1 MIQQLKI
8 PPQIP
13 DAIVDTT
20 GTILYNRPAS
30 NVLYVNG
37 TLVSEG
43 LVVPTGGTLV
53 ETSTLINPYGLFD
66 WYDYQKRDLELIGR
80 DHAVAAAVVTVS
92 SNAATVF
99 GTRVERPRQLGMTYP
114 VLPDSSADRSITVN
128 QFGTVSYVVPSSV
141 PYDEVTA
148 DKDLYGRDLLLHETL
163 ARTSNIF
170 VNPPVISVDT
180 HGTAVGSINDV
191 WSFADGSPVNEGI
204 NPVLRLDV
212 DLFSKPDKT
221 LAFNDNSLGVYVAN
235 VENFLKNPFITAE
248 QLIIQVVSSGTTGL
262 EAEWYS
268 HDPSQDTAHTRVWVA
283 EPRLTGRYKI
293 VYYTDTGLLRWYPPS
308 ANTIHIPQPQPF
320 VNNSTVISGPG
331 TDQIDFVVNTLAKQ
345 DSAFYAQKA
354 GQLVLTE
361 GQSKSSLLSGAYCA
375 AIDQGGLVQNVQLTL
390 TNAIRLQSLPDI
402 TAGDV
407 YVGMTIIPQSYYE
420 VLGCQLNGLTPTQDS
435 GGLFPAAVSTTADY
449 SFELLP
455 GNYQFEVSYTNYGGD
470 TPNDFPVLISFGGS
484 IVSTSPLVFGAEG
497 YQDGDVV
504 KKTFNLLATGT
515 NAQLSISWTG
525 PAASTS
531 QLKVLDIR
539 FVSSD
544 VTPLSIKMNAALMN
558 GNTEV
563 GSALFEC
570 NGLRNRPDVA
580 VFKFSPGSTVS
591 NPSILV
597 NLVQNSNLPALAINQ
612 VQLGRSKN
620 LALSQNVDG
629 LGNYPWSMLN
639 RAFNSVVD
647 SFNAIADYQD
657 PRIEVSSTVYQ
668 WNRSSTQNWISQLET
683 QETRFNLAFRPAGPL
698 DVGNPAIIPNGLQY
712 LTSGTLGLSDGSVL
726 SLSEITS
733 PQLLSA
739 TAWML
744 TQGFYV
750 ATDAFLGIG
759 PEIMPPTSSGTI

>member
-13 DAIVDTT
+13 DAIVDST

-30 NVLYVNG
+30 NVLYVDG

-92 SNAATVF
+92 SNAATIF
-99 GTRVERPRQLGMTYP
+99 GARVERPRQLGMTYP
-114 VLPDSSADRSITVN
+114 ILPDSSVDRSITVN
-128 QFGTVSYVVPSSV
+128 QYGTVSYVVPSSV

-148 DKDLYGRDLLLHETL
+148 DEDLYGRDLLLHETL

-180 HGTAVGSINDV
+180 HGTAVGNISDV
-191 WSFADGSPVNEGI
+191 WSFADGSPANEGI

-212 DLFSKPDKT
+212 NLFSKPDKT

-248 QLIIQVVSSGTTGL
+248 QLIIQVVSSGATGL

-268 HDPSQDTAHTRVWVA
+268 HDVSQDTANTRVWVA

-293 VYYTDTGLLRWYPPS
+293 IYYTDTGLLRWYPPS

-320 VNNSTVISGPG
+320 VNDSTVISGPG

-390 TNAIRLQSLPDI
+390 TDTVRLQSIPVI
-402 TAGDV
+402 SAGDI

-420 VLGCQLNGLTPTQDS
+420 VLGCQLNGLTSTDDS

-449 SFELLP
+449 SFNLLP
-455 GNYQFEVSYTNYGGD
+455 GNYQFEITYTNYGGD

-504 KKTFNLLATGT
+504 TKTFNLLATGT

-525 PAASTS
+525 PAGSTS

-580 VFKFSPGSTVS
+580 VFKFSPGATVS

-597 NLVQNSNLPALAINQ
+597 NLVQNSNLPALSINQ

-620 LALSQNVDG
+620 LALSQNIDG

-639 RAFNSVVD
+639 RAFNSIVD
-647 SFNAIADYQD
+647 SFNAIVDYQD
-657 PRIEVSSTVYQ
+657 PRVAVSSTVYQ
-668 WNRSSTQNWISQLET
+668 WNRSSTQSWISQLET

-759 PEIMPPTSSGTI
+759 PETMPPNA